1 MENFIDFFVNT
12 QTTLNTVDVLFN
24 ISLSAVLAF
33 FVKFVFVQYAHT
45 ISNRKLFGNIFL
57 LITVCTTLIISLI
70 QSSIALSL
78 GLVGA
83 LSIVRFR
90 TAIKEPEELVY
101 LFLCIAIGLGFGA
114 NQRLLTL
121 AVSVFILVILVIRG
135 IVYKKKISISE
146 TYNFDLVSST
156 LSLDE
161 ATTHIKP
168 FCESFYLKRFSS
180 DENSTNICLQVEFE
194 NLQKLEMAVSK
205 LKEVDEHVRIS
216 FIPDAT
222 VS

>member
-1 MENFIDFFVNT
+1 LT
-12 QTTLNTVDVLFN
+12 TVDALFN
-24 ISLSAVLAF
+24 ISMSAVLAF
-33 FVKFVFVQYAHT
+33 FVKFVFVHYAHT

-78 GLVGA
+78 GLVGS

-121 AVSVFILVILVIRG
+121 AVSAFILVILVIRG
-135 IVYKKKISISE
+135 IVYKKKIRISE
-146 TYNFDLVSST
+146 TYNFDLVSSI
-156 LSLDE
+156 LNLDE
-161 ATTHIKP
+161 ATTLIKP
-168 FCESFYLKRFSS
+168 FCESFYLKRLSS
-180 DENSTNICLQVEFE
+180 DEKSTNICLQVEFE
-194 NLQKLEMAVSK
+194 NLQKLELAVSK
-205 LKEVDEHVRIS
+205 LKEVDEHIRIS